1 MILRTER
8 KVDVLMGFLDK
19 LNNLLQNTLTNQAP
33 LTDPTERK
41 YYEIAFNVLRLIH
54 VGNYQAIKKYVDFTL
69 GMPCDEERLKG
80 ALKHIKNRVT
90 DGETYY
96 LNYSDSDLQAGKNKE
111 VCEIS
116 KEILKRVP
124 FAELSSQK
132 AQAFCVCFD
141 DQIDH
146 IKSEIAKALDMP
158 LETASKVFL
167 NQAIGKIKAD
177 LKCNDF
183 LLYLA
188 FKQSFLGD
196 NGVKD
201 AVVQHYF
208 NVLERRAKEKDVPVY
223 FGSMALKA
231 ANFESFGEK
240 EKEYQTLSES
250 ECTKYIKNHD
260 AFAGQPFDEYPLL
273 IVEFVAKIQKS
284 SAFYDDKTYQIF
296 DLKKFWDVC
305 SEDDY
310 FMDAVCYSGWLKI
323 KEQYDD
329 EATTINEMADMMYD
343 FALNPES

>member
-1 MILRTER
+1 MILQTER

-69 GMPCDEERLKG
+69 GMPCDEERLRG

-146 IKSEIAKALDMP
+146 IKSEIAKALDMH

-167 NQAIGKIKAD
+167 NQAIGKIKTD

-188 FKQSFLGD
+188 FKQSFFED
-196 NGVKD
+196 NGVKA
-201 AVVQHYF
+201 AVLQHYF
-208 NVLERRAKEKDVPVY
+208 NVLERRAKEKNVPVY
-223 FGSMALKA
+223 FSGMALRTA
-231 ANFESFGEK
+231 TFEKSGEK
-240 EKEYQTLSES
+240 ETGYQTFTNN
-250 ECTKYIKNHD
+250 ECEKYLKSHD
-260 AFAGQPFDEYPLL
+260 AFLGQPIGY
-273 IVEFVAKIQKS
+273 FVDSVKKA
-284 SAFYDDKTYQIF
+284 SAFYDEKTYQIF
-296 DLKKFWDVC
+296 DLKNFWDTC
-305 SEDDY
+305 SKDDY
-310 FMDAVCYSGWLKI
+310 FMDTVCYSGWLKI

-329 EATTINEMADMMYD
+329 EATTINEMADMIYD
-343 FALNPES
+343 FALNYAS